1 MDPLV
6 WAQEANDIATSF
18 VYEGI
23 TEDEEL
29 PQKYIDEGKAIAE
42 RQLVIAGHRL
52 YQFLK
57 DLKLTKHTNA
67 AGNKFQNL
75 ISLAPVSEEAFI

>member
-1 MDPLV
+1 VLDEMDPLV

-29 PQKYIDEGKAIAE
+29 P
-42 RQLVIAGHRL
+42 
-52 YQFLK
+52 
-57 DLKLTKHTNA
+57 
-67 AGNKFQNL
+67 
-75 ISLAPVSEEAFI
+75 